1 MPAMSSG
8 NSLVYWIHY
17 IRVYG
22 VFVMRV
28 YTDTT
33 LQAIIGYGKLLLGVV
48 ILVVMLS
55 QAMRIWGNDPAVQQI
70 KELLQ
75 SEQAEQP

>member
-1 MPAMSSG
+1 
-8 NSLVYWIHY
+8 
-17 IRVYG
+17 
-22 VFVMRV
+22 MRV